1 MRQIEK
7 RAASSMPTDLD
18 NALIAFEQAVNRRV
32 YKLRIRQFLQPIFRL
47 FGF

>member
-1 MRQIEK
+1 MRQIKK

-18 NALIAFEQAVNRRV
+18 NALIAFQEAVNHKV
-32 YKLRIRQFLQPIFRL
+32 YKVRIRQFLQPVFRL